1 MGREQLR
8 AKIDQLG
15 DPEAVVVER
24 VVDAELI
31 EIESTVLL
39 GSWLASPAWAE
50 GFSARLRA
58 HHALNPEP
66 LATSAFEA
74 AFNGASDVA
83 GYSVLPATSATHR
96 FFDTTVTTSD
106 GRVRRISLKS
116 TSAKDLKPKRV
127 HISKL
132 TEAAWIQDARLQRD
146 RRASLVALFG
156 AYREATD
163 AILQIRAFRT
173 HEGFRYQLVEIDT
186 SMFQVVEDLTVA
198 DAQKGTISFPT
209 GTTWRNRT
217 FAVTIDGS
225 DAKITL
231 TGVDIEQCTIHGE
244 WVVPNLSGVEAPL
257 PEDAED
263 GA

>member
-1 MGREQLR
+1 M
-8 AKIDQLG
+8 
-15 DPEAVVVER
+15 
-24 VVDAELI
+24 
-31 EIESTVLL
+31 
-39 GSWLASPAWAE
+39 
-50 GFSARLRA
+50 
-58 HHALNPEP
+58 
-66 LATSAFEA
+66 
-74 AFNGASDVA
+74 
-83 GYSVLPATSATHR
+83 
-96 FFDTTVTTSD
+96 
-106 GRVRRISLKS
+106 
-116 TSAKDLKPKRV
+116 
-127 HISKL
+127 
-132 TEAAWIQDARLQRD
+132 
-146 RRASLVALFG
+146 ALFG